1 MRPGPEAPFREPW
14 EAQAFALAVE
24 LSDKGVFEWREFSL
38 ALGSEIKAA
47 EAQGRDEP
55 YYALWLAALEKLL
68 AGKGRERGRRRC
80 PRGVDE
86 GFGRASARALS
97 NRGRRAEG
105 GSRACQAI
113 ALL

>member
-38 ALGSEIKAA
+38 ALGGEIKAA

-55 YYALWLAALEKLL
+55 YYALWLAALERLL
-68 AGKGRERGRRRC
+68 AGKGVVSAVVVDARE
-80 PRGVDE
+80 
-86 GFGRASARALS
+86 ASMKVAW
-97 NRGRRAEG
+97 
-105 GSRACQAI
+105 
-113 ALL
+113 